1 MLSGYRVLDLSDQR
15 GQLAGQILADLG
27 AEVILV
33 EPPGGSPARAVGP
46 FVAGHEGDP
55 EHSLWF
61 WAYNRGKRSVVLDLD
76 SAVGRDEVRRL
87 ARHADL
93 VIESEAPGVMASFGL
108 GPDDLAAL
116 NPALVYTSITP
127 FGQTGPKAEWAAT
140 DLTVVAAGMQLGMMG
155 DEDRPPVRIPLD
167 QAFLHA
173 GADAAVGSL
182 VALRERARS
191 GRGQHVDV
199 SAQAAVLQA
208 TQSFA
213 LSHLYRASPV
223 TRTAG
228 GTKVGPF
235 HVRLRSPAADGHVS
249 TTILFGEAIGPFGKR
264 LFDWIHAEGECD
276 DSDLEIDWLN
286 FVEGVV
292 TGRIPASEY
301 DRIQDVAADFT
312 SRRTKGELLREALA
326 RRLLIVPIATV
337 ADVVES
343 EQYAARRY
351 WRSVEVPALGR
362 AVRFP
367 GPFAALSGTPLDTG
381 RPAPA
386 LGADDAAALA
396 SAPSA
401 ALVAAGERARAA
413 AGGGGGAG
421 GLPFEGL
428 PFEGLKV
435 LDFMWV
441 MAGPAGTRVLA
452 DYGAQVV
459 RVESANKIET
469 ARTIQPFLDDQGGA
483 ENSGLYQ
490 NMNAGKLGLTLDLTK
505 PEARDVVLDLVRW
518 ADVVCESFSPKAMR
532 AWGLGYDDLRKV
544 KPDLIM
550 ASSCLFGQTGPLS
563 SLAGYGTMG
572 ASLSGFYD
580 MTGWPDREPA
590 GCFGAYT
597 DYISPRFLA
606 SAILAAID
614 HRERTGEGQYID
626 VAQAEASIAFLAPAV
641 LDYEVNGRLAPRPGN
656 RHPVMVPHG
665 VFPTV
670 GGGWIAIAVESEE
683 AWRALAAAA
692 GLDPALAGLDADGRR
707 SREDDLE
714 AAIATWTT
722 PQDGVTLA
730 EALQSVGVAAHTV
743 QTAADAAAD
752 PQLAHRGH
760 FVEVE
765 HADHG
770 TVWVE
775 NSRFHLSRTP
785 AAVTRGGPTLGQ
797 HTFDVLVGILGYD
810 DDRLAELAV
819 AGVLE

>member
-1 MLSGYRVLDLSDQR
+1 MLSGYRVLDLSDHR

-33 EPPGGSPARAVGP
+33 EPPGGSPARAEGP
-46 FVAGHEGDP
+46 FVAGHERDGAR
-55 EHSLWF
+55 SLWF

-76 SAVGRDEVRRL
+76 SPAGRDELRRL
-87 ARHADL
+87 ARHADVL
-93 VIESEAPGVMASFGL
+93 IESADPGAMAARGL
-108 GPDDLAAL
+108 GPDDLARD

-127 FGQTGPKAEWAAT
+127 FGQTGPKAGWAAT
-140 DLTVVAAGMQLGMMG
+140 DLTVVAAGVQLTMMG

-173 GADAAVGSL
+173 AADAAVGSL

-199 SAQAAVLQA
+199 SAQGSVLQA

-249 TTILFGEAIGPFGKR
+249 TTILFGEAIGPFSKR

-276 DSDLEIDWLN
+276 DSDQEIDWLN
-286 FVEGVV
+286 FVDGVV

-301 DRIQDVAADFT
+301 DRIQDVAAAFT
-312 SRRTKGELLREALA
+312 GRRTKAELLREALA

-343 EQYAARRY
+343 EQYAARDY
-351 WRSVEVPALGR
+351 WRRIEVPELAR

-367 GPFAALSGTPLDTG
+367 GPFAVLSATPLDTAH
-381 RPAPA
+381 PAPA
-386 LGADDAAALA
+386 LGADSAASLA
-396 SAPSA
+396 PAPSA
-401 ALVAAGERARAA
+401 ALVAATQRAA
-413 AGGGGGAG
+413 GPTGAAGAAASDGA
-421 GLPFEGL
+421 L

-441 MAGPAGTRVLA
+441 MAGPAGTRILA

-490 NMNAGKLGLTLDLTK
+490 NMNAGKLGLTLDLTR
-505 PEARDVVLDLVRW
+505 PEAREVVLDLVRW

-532 AWGLGYDDLRKV
+532 AWGLSYEDLRQV

-606 SAILAAID
+606 AALMAAID

-626 VAQAEASIAFLAPAV
+626 VAQAEASISFLAPAV

-656 RHPVMVPHG
+656 RHPTMVPHG
-665 VFPTV
+665 VFPVAGTDR
-670 GGGWIAIAVESEE
+670 WIAIACQNDE

-692 GLDPALAGLDADGRR
+692 GLDPALATLEADARR
-707 SREDDLE
+707 AREDELE
-714 AAIATWTT
+714 AVLAAWTAH
-722 PQDGVTLA
+722 QEGAALA
-730 EALQSVGVAAHTV
+730 EALQAVGVAAHAV
-743 QTAADAAAD
+743 QTAADAAVD
-752 PQLAHRGH
+752 PQLAHRAH
-760 FVEVE
+760 YVEVE

-775 NSRFHLSRTP
+775 NSRFRLSRTP

-810 DDRLAELAV
+810 DDRLADLAV

>member
-1 MLSGYRVLDLSDQR
+1 MLSAYRVLDLSDQR

-33 EPPGGSPARAVGP
+33 EPPGGSPARAEGP

-55 EHSLWF
+55 ARSLWF
-61 WAYNRGKRSVVLDLD
+61 WAYNRGKRSVVLDIRS
-76 SAVGRDEVRRL
+76 SAGRDEVRRL

-93 VIESEAPGVMASFGL
+93 AIESAAPGAMAAIGL
-108 GPDDLAAL
+108 GPEDLARE

-127 FGQTGPKAEWAAT
+127 FGQTGPKAGWAAT
-140 DLTVVAAGMQLGMMG
+140 DLTVVAAGVQLGMMG

-173 GADAAVGSL
+173 AADAAVGSL
-182 VALRERARS
+182 VALRERSRS

-199 SAQAAVLQA
+199 SAQASVLQA

-249 TTILFGEAIGPFGKR
+249 TTILFGEAIGPFSKR

-276 DSDLEIDWLN
+276 DGELEIDWLN

-301 DRIQDVAADFT
+301 DRIQDVAAAFT
-312 SRRTKGELLREALA
+312 SRRSKADLLREALA

-343 EQYAARRY
+343 EQYAARNY
-351 WRSVEVPALGR
+351 WRSIDVPELGR

-367 GPFAALSGTPLDTG
+367 GPFAVLSATPLDTG

-386 LGADDAAALA
+386 LGADDPAALATAPSAALA
-396 SAPSA
+396 SATR
-401 ALVAAGERARAA
+401 ERAARAEA
-413 AGGGGGAG
+413 DGDARP
-421 GLPFEGL
+421 LPFD
-428 PFEGLKV
+428 GLKV

-490 NMNAGKLGLTLDLTK
+490 NMNAGKLGLTLDLSR
-505 PEARDVVLDLVRW
+505 PEAREVVLDLVRW

-532 AWGLGYDDLRKV
+532 AWGLGYEDLRKV

-606 SAILAAID
+606 AAIVAALD

-665 VFPTV
+665 VFPAA
-670 GGGWIAIAVESEE
+670 GDDRWIAIACQGDE
-683 AWRALAAAA
+683 AWRALAGAAR
-692 GLDPALAGLDADGRR
+692 LDPALAGLDADGRR
-707 SREDDLE
+707 AREDELE
-714 AAIATWTT
+714 AAIAAWTA
-722 PQDGVTLA
+722 PQDAAALT
-730 EALQSVGVAAHTV
+730 EALQAIGVAAHAV
-743 QTAADAAAD
+743 QSAAEAAAD

-760 FVEVE
+760 FVEAE

-775 NSRFHLSRTP
+775 NSRFGLSRTP

>member
-1 MLSGYRVLDLSDQR
+1 VLSGYRVLDLSDHR
-15 GQLAGQILADLG
+15 GQLAGQILSDLG

-33 EPPGGSPARAVGP
+33 EPPGGSPARAEGP
-46 FVAGHEGDP
+46 FVDGCEGDP
-55 EHSLWF
+55 ARSLWF

-76 SAVGRDEVRRL
+76 SPAGREELRRL
-87 ARHADL
+87 ARHADVL
-93 VIESEAPGVMASFGL
+93 IESEAPGVMASRGL
-108 GPDDLAAL
+108 GPEDLARE

-127 FGQTGPKAEWAAT
+127 FGQTGPKAGWAAT
-140 DLTVVAAGMQLGMMG
+140 DLTVVAAGVQLGMMG

-167 QAFLHA
+167 QSFLHA
-173 GADAAVGSL
+173 AADAAVGSL

-249 TTILFGEAIGPFGKR
+249 TTILFGEAIGPFSKR

-301 DRIQDVAADFT
+301 DRIQDVAAAFT
-312 SRRTKGELLREALA
+312 GRRTKADLLREALA

-343 EQYAARRY
+343 EQYAARAY
-351 WRSVEVPALGR
+351 WRSIEVPELGR
-362 AVRFP
+362 AIRFP
-367 GPFAALSGTPLDTG
+367 GPFATLSATPLDTG
-381 RPAPA
+381 HPAPA
-386 LGADDAAALA
+386 LGADVATALA
-396 SAPSA
+396 PTPSA
-401 ALVAAGERARAA
+401 ALAALGERAAVSPPEE
-413 AGGGGGAG
+413 GGAG
-421 GLPFEGL
+421 RLPL
-428 PFEGLKV
+428 EGLKV

-532 AWGLGYDDLRKV
+532 AWGLGYEDLRQV

-606 SAILAAID
+606 AALMAAVD

-665 VFPTV
+665 VFPV
-670 GGGWIAIAVESEE
+670 AGEDRWIAIACQSEE

-692 GLDPALAGLDADGRR
+692 GLDPALAALDADGRR
-707 SREDDLE
+707 AREDELE
-714 AAIATWTT
+714 AALAAWTS
-722 PQDGVTLA
+722 PQEGAALA
-730 EALQSVGVAAHTV
+730 ETLQAAGVAAHAV
-743 QTAADAAAD
+743 QTAADVAAD

-775 NSRFHLSRTP
+775 NSRFRLSRTP

-810 DDRLAELAV
+810 DDRLADLAV

>member
-1 MLSGYRVLDLSDQR
+1 MLSGYRVLDLSDHR

-33 EPPGGSPARAVGP
+33 EPPGGSPAREVGP
-46 FVAGHEGDP
+46 FGAGHEGDP
-55 EHSLWF
+55 DRSLWF

-76 SAVGRDEVRRL
+76 SDAGRDELRRL

-93 VIESEAPGVMASFGL
+93 LIESEAPGVMAARGL
-108 GPDDLAAL
+108 GPDDLSSD
-116 NPALVYTSITP
+116 NPALVYTSVTP
-127 FGQTGPKAEWAAT
+127 FGQTGPKAGWAAT

-182 VALRERARS
+182 VALRERSRS

-208 TQSFA
+208 TQSFS

-249 TTILFGEAIGPFGKR
+249 ATILFGEAIGPFGKR

-276 DSDLEIDWLN
+276 DSELEIDWLH
-286 FVEGVV
+286 FVDGVV

-301 DRIQDVAADFT
+301 DRIQDVAAAFT
-312 SRRTKGELLREALA
+312 SRRTKAELLREALA

-343 EQYAARRY
+343 EQYAARQY
-351 WRSVEVPALGR
+351 WRSVEVPSLGR

-367 GPFAALSGTPLDTG
+367 GPFAALSVTPLDTG

-396 SAPSA
+396 SAPSV
-401 ALVAAGERARAA
+401 ALAAAGERAGA
-413 AGGGGGAG
+413 AGGTGGS
-421 GLPFEGL
+421 PL

-441 MAGPAGTRVLA
+441 MAGPAATRVLA

-490 NMNAGKLGLTLDLTK
+490 NMNAGKLGLTLDLTR
-505 PEARDVVLDLVRW
+505 PEARQVVLDLVRW

-532 AWGLGYDDLRKV
+532 AWGLSYDDLRKV

-563 SLAGYGTMG
+563 GLAGYGTMG

-606 SAILAAID
+606 SALMAALD

-665 VFPTV
+665 VFPTA
-670 GGGWIAIAVESEE
+670 GDGWIAVAAQSEE

-692 GLDPALAGLDADGRR
+692 GLDPALAALDADARR
-707 SREDDLE
+707 AREDELE
-714 AAIATWTT
+714 AAIANWTA
-722 PQDGVTLA
+722 PPDAAALA
-730 EALQSVGVAAHTV
+730 GALQSAGVAAHAV
-743 QTAADAAAD
+743 QTAADATVD

-775 NSRFHLSRTP
+775 NSRFRLSRTP